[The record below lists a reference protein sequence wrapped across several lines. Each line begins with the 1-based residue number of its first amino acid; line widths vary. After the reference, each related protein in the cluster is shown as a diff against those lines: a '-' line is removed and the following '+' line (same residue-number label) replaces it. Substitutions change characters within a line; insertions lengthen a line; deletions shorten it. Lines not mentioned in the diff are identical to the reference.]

1 MGILIILLSFFLSF
15 AYIDQ
20 VSTDKQIYQP
30 GETVLLTVSGNLF
43 IPTTQFAKFND
54 VRLEISLINTYFI
67 NLGSFSYSNANQPFR
82 RIIPITLD
90 KNLKEGVYSIQV
102 RLFGYYEDYR
112 GSTSTFENFG
122 TASIKV
128 ENNRYITLKP
138 KNSIIADKGELN
150 LEICSDYPVEQLEIS
165 SPFFVTSYYI
175 PSLKDC
181 MNYSFNYIIERK
193 GEQTIPVYLS
203 YKSPLKTSYNQ
214 TVNLRYIIEQDAPK
228 FQIEIGEIPRG
239 TSETTLRILNK
250 YKPVQDV
257 RIYIKEP
264 IKMIDRQYIQ
274 IKNLEKEYSESIKVF
289 YDGAPGVIEVPLEIR
304 WNEDGAEK
312 SIVQTVYVISKQNY
326 KLEAYLDYKN
336 LTIGKPGVLT
346 LQIGN
351 LENYEIN
358 SIEISFDSDAKLFS
372 TKKFVGRISPNDY
385 TTEQINIIP
394 REKDNYIKVNITFY
408 DNLNNKIVLQKEFN
422 FEAQEAI
429 EKQGFGLEL
438 LIIPVII
445 VLIFLL
451 KKWKKF

>member
-1 MGILIILLSFFLSF
+1 
-15 AYIDQ
+15 
-20 VSTDKQIYQP
+20 
-30 GETVLLTVSGNLF
+30 
-43 IPTTQFAKFND
+43 
-54 VRLEISLINTYFI
+54 
-67 NLGSFSYSNANQPFR
+67 
-82 RIIPITLD
+82 
-90 KNLKEGVYSIQV
+90 
-102 RLFGYYEDYR
+102 
-112 GSTSTFENFG
+112 
-122 TASIKV
+122 
-128 ENNRYITLKP
+128 
-138 KNSIIADKGELN
+138 
-150 LEICSDYPVEQLEIS
+150 
-165 SPFFVTSYYI
+165 
-175 PSLKDC
+175 
-181 MNYSFNYIIERK
+181 MNYSFNYIIETK

-239 TSETTLRILNK
+239 TSETTLKILNK

-274 IKNLEKEYSESIKVF
+274 IKNLEKEYNESIKVF

-312 SIVQTVYVISKQNY
+312 SIVQTVYIISKQNY

-336 LTIGKPGVLT
+336 LTIDKPGVLT

-358 SIEISFDSDAKLFS
+358 SIEISFDSNAKLFS
-372 TKKFVGRISPNDY
+372 TKKFIGRISPNDY

-394 REKDNYIKVNITFY
+394 RQKDNYIKVNITFY
-408 DNLNNKIVLQKEFN
+408 DNLNNKVVIQKEFN

-438 LIIPVII
+438 LVIPVIVI
-445 VLIFLL
+445 LIFLL